1 MRSGRAPYDASDQ
14 LHQRTIGSRQDSD
27 AADTAEHFCYLPA
40 RPIDLL
46 AEAVA
51 SPVVE

>member
-1 MRSGRAPYDASDQ
+1 MPCDASDQ
-14 LHQRTIGSRQDSD
+14 LHQRTIGSRQESD
-27 AADTAEHFCYLPA
+27 AADIAERSDYSPA